1 MKPKINYYLLRV
13 LKENSIYLIIF
24 IVMLVGVV
32 SGILIFISRFGLINN
47 KTGITNKEIT
57 ELKKKVDLVSYKQ
70 EIIKQGINL
79 DQTNKMLT
87 KLIPNQEDFFS
98 AVYALEELSKKTN
111 FTIVNYVINLKSTTK
126 DSLGLTIE
134 GHGDNDTFFNFLR
147 DYRFSGGRLITVDKI
162 DFKSSG
168 FSKIKL
174 NINFYSGK
182 DTAGQNLSQVKL
194 TDFDK
199 RIIKEIQTK
208 ITLDVVGGE
217 VNTSYSTKTNPF

>member
-13 LKENSIYLIIF
+13 IKENSIYLIIF
-24 IVMLVGVV
+24 VVMLVGAVA
-32 SGILIFISRFGLINN
+32 GILIFINQFGLINN
-47 KTGITNKEIT
+47 KIGTTNKEIT
-57 ELKKKVDLVSYKQ
+57 ELKKKADLVTYKQ

-79 DQTNKMLT
+79 DQTNRMLT
-87 KLIPNQEDFFS
+87 KLIPNEEDFFS
-98 AVYALEELSKKTN
+98 AIYALEELSKKTN
-111 FTIVNYVINLKSTTK
+111 FSIVNYTINLKATTK
-126 DSLGLTIE
+126 NSLGLTIE

-162 DFKSSG
+162 DFKFSG

-182 DTAGQNLSQVKL
+182 DAAGQNSSQVKL

-199 RIIKEIQTK
+199 RIIKEIQSK
-208 ITLDVVGGE
+208 VTLDVAGAE
-217 VNTSYSTKTNPF
+217 ENTSFPTKTNPF